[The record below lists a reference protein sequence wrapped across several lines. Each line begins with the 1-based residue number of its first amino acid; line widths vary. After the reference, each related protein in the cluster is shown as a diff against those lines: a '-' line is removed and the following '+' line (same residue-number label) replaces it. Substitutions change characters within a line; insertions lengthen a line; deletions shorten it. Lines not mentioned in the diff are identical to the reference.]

1 MHSLYTGT
9 TIMAMKFKDGVVLG
23 ADSRTS
29 TGGYVANRVS
39 RKVTRLHDR
48 IFVCRSGSAAD
59 TQFLSSKVKYFLNA
73 HANDLPLDR
82 LPKVKTAANL
92 MRLLAYNNKQYLTAG
107 LIVAGWDQTEGP
119 QVYSIPLGG
128 TIIKQNIATGGSGS
142 TYITGLVDHLYR
154 PDMSREEAEDFVAKA
169 VAHAMARD
177 GSSGGVIRVTTVT
190 EKDVA
195 EKCLYADKI
204 P

>member
-1 MHSLYTGT
+1 MG
-9 TIMAMKFKDGVVLG
+9 
-23 ADSRTS
+23 
-29 TGGYVANRVS
+29 
-39 RKVTRLHDR
+39 KVYKNQRHVD
-48 IFVCRSGSAAD
+48 IFPYC
-59 TQFLSSKVKYFLNA
+59 L
-73 HANDLPLDR
+73 
-82 LPKVKTAANL
+82 
-92 MRLLAYNNKQYLTAG
+92 
-107 LIVAGWDQTEGP
+107 

-154 PDMSREEAEDFVAKA
+154 PDMSRGEAEDFVAKA